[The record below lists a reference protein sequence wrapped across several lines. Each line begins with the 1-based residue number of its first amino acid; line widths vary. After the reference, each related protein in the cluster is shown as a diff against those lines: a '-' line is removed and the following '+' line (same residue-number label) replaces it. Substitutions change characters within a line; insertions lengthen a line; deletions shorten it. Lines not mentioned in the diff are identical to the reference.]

1 MNCCDV
7 FAVAVLFLIVGVSCF
22 RGLLKLLWTS
32 ITPNMPLH
40 ISEVMTNVITSA
52 TTRRSQSVRSTI
64 KDAVRMRRAW
74 WFTATARTRERF
86 VRTYLGSFW
95 LGLSNLLSIAALALV
110 YGTVF
115 KVQDFNTYVVYL
127 GVGLV
132 VWNGISAAIGSAP
145 NLFEHNQHQVQNT
158 NLNPVFY
165 VLEEWAF
172 QLQTFLQSF
181 ILVLIAL
188 SWFQH
193 NLLFNLLV
201 YGWLPLLNLF
211 LFLFWV
217 PTMVCLLGARYRDL
231 YQLVPIALQ
240 LMFLLSPILYLKD
253 NLGAMA
259 WTANLNP
266 LYRILSPVRHSLMV
280 GEMQWSLGLFMLCAN
295 VIGLW
300 ITLRWLNRERPRL
313 PFLI

>member
-1 MNCCDV
+1 MYVNTK
-7 FAVAVLFLIVGVSCF
+7 
-22 RGLLKLLWTS
+22 R
-32 ITPNMPLH
+32 
-40 ISEVMTNVITSA
+40 
-52 TTRRSQSVRSTI
+52 QSVMSTVSEAWRI
-64 KDAVRMRRAW
+64 RRAW
-74 WFTATARTRERF
+74 WFTATSRTRARFARTF
-86 VRTYLGSFW
+86 LGSFW

-127 GVGLV
+127 GTGLV

-145 NLFEHNQHQVQNT
+145 NLFESNHTHVHNT
-158 NLNPVFY
+158 NLNPIFY

-181 ILVLIAL
+181 GLVVIAL

-193 NLLFNLLV
+193 SLLLNLLL

-211 LFLFWV
+211 LFLFWA
-217 PTMVCLLGARYRDL
+217 PAIVCLLGARYRDF
-231 YQLVPIALQ
+231 YQLVPIVLQ
-240 LMFLLSPILYLKD
+240 LVFLLSPILYRKD

-259 WTANLNP
+259 WTANFNP
-266 LYRILSPVRHSLMV
+266 LYRVLSSVRHSLMA
-280 GEMQWSLGLFMLCAN
+280 GEVQWSAGLLLLGLNLIA
-295 VIGLW
+295 LW
-300 ITLRWLNRERPRL
+300 VALHWLNRERPHL

>member
-1 MNCCDV
+1 
-7 FAVAVLFLIVGVSCF
+7 
-22 RGLLKLLWTS
+22 
-32 ITPNMPLH
+32 MPLH

-95 LGLSNLLSIAALALV
+95 LGLSNLLSIAVLALV

-132 VWNGISAAIGSAP
+132 VWNGISTAIGSAP

-181 ILVLIAL
+181 VLVLIAL

-193 NLLFNLLV
+193 NLLFNLLA

-280 GEMQWSLGLFMLCAN
+280 GEMQWSLGLFVLGAN
-295 VIGLW
+295 VLGIW
-300 ITLRWLNRERPRL
+300 ISLRRLNRERSRL

>member
-1 MNCCDV
+1 MYVNTK
-7 FAVAVLFLIVGVSCF
+7 
-22 RGLLKLLWTS
+22 R
-32 ITPNMPLH
+32 
-40 ISEVMTNVITSA
+40 
-52 TTRRSQSVRSTI
+52 QSVLSTVSEAWRI
-64 KDAVRMRRAW
+64 RRAW
-74 WFTATARTRERF
+74 WFTATSRTRARFARTF
-86 VRTYLGSFW
+86 LGSFW

-127 GVGLV
+127 GTGLV

-145 NLFEHNQHQVQNT
+145 NLFESNHTHVHNT
-158 NLNPVFY
+158 NLNPIFY

-181 ILVLIAL
+181 GLVVIAL

-193 NLLFNLLV
+193 SLLLNLLL
-201 YGWLPLLNLF
+201 YGCLPLLNLF
-211 LFLFWV
+211 LFLFWA
-217 PTMVCLLGARYRDL
+217 PAIVCLLGARYRDF
-231 YQLVPIALQ
+231 YQLVPIVLQ
-240 LMFLLSPILYLKD
+240 LVFLLSPILYRKD

-266 LYRILSPVRHSLMV
+266 LYRVLSPVRHSLMA
-280 GEMQWSLGLFMLCAN
+280 GEVQWSAGLLLLGLNLL
-295 VIGLW
+295 GLW
-300 ITLRWLNRERPRL
+300 VALHWLNRERPHL

>member
-1 MNCCDV
+1 
-7 FAVAVLFLIVGVSCF
+7 
-22 RGLLKLLWTS
+22 
-32 ITPNMPLH
+32 MPLH
-40 ISEVMTNVITSA
+40 ISEVMTNAITSA

-132 VWNGISAAIGSAP
+132 VWNGISSAIGSAP

>member
-1 MNCCDV
+1 
-7 FAVAVLFLIVGVSCF
+7 
-22 RGLLKLLWTS
+22 
-32 ITPNMPLH
+32 MPLH

-132 VWNGISAAIGSAP
+132 VWNGISTAIGSAP

-181 ILVLIAL
+181 VLVLIAL